1 MWKLKLLNL
10 KPTLE
15 VARIALS
22 FAFLVYASWSD
33 IKTREVSN
41 KVWFLYAPSSLTL
54 TLIEG
59 LLYEDYNYWLSAGIS
74 VALTFALAISLF
86 YLGAFGG
93 ADAKAFMCLALAFP
107 TYPKFSWNTHITRLH
122 YLFPITIFTNSILL
136 AALSIIYMLLRNFLW
151 KLKKGRKLFEGLEK
165 EPFWKKILTVLCG
178 YKVSIE
184 KLKEKDFYFPLE
196 DVKENKDGVER
207 FIVVFPGDRE
217 RSGIL
222 ARLEDYIEKG
232 MIDRYIW
239 ASPGLPMLVFITL
252 GFIVALFFG
261 DLVWLLVSSLF
272 FSLKL

>member
-1 MWKLKLLNL
+1 LNL

-41 KVWFLYAPSSLTL
+41 KVWLLYAPLGLTL
-54 TLIEG
+54 ALFEG
-59 LLYEDYNYWLSAGIS
+59 LLYEDYDYWLSAGIS
-74 VALTFALAISLF
+74 IALTFTLAVSLF
-86 YLGAFGG
+86 HLGAFGG

-107 TYPKFSWNTHITRLH
+107 TYPKFSWNTHITSLH

-136 AALSIIYMLLRNFLW
+136 AALSIVYMLLRNFLW
-151 KLKKGRKLFEGLEK
+151 KLGKGRKLFEGLEK
-165 EPFWKKILTVLCG
+165 EPFWKKILTILCG
-178 YKVSIE
+178 YKFKIE
-184 KLKEKDFYFPLE
+184 KLKEKDFYYPLE
-196 DVKENKDGVER
+196 DVKEDEGGVKR
-207 FIVVFPGDRE
+207 FIVIFPSDEE
-217 RSGIL
+217 RRDII
-222 ARLEDYIEKG
+222 ARLESYIEKKIING
-232 MIDRYIW
+232 HVW

-252 GFIVALFFG
+252 GFIAALFFG

>member
-1 MWKLKLLNL
+1 MQFIINIFR
-10 KPTLE
+10 
-15 VARIALS
+15 VAVSLI
-22 FAFLVYASWSD
+22 FLGYASWSD

-41 KVWFLYAPSSLTL
+41 RVWLLYAPLGLMLTL
-54 TLIEG
+54 FEG
-59 LLYEDYNYWLSAGIS
+59 LLYEDYDYRLFAGIS
-74 VALTFALAISLF
+74 IALTFTLAVSLF

-107 TYPKFSWNTHITRLH
+107 TYPKFPWNAHTTRLH

-136 AALSIIYMLLRNFLW
+136 AALSIVYMLLHNFLW
-151 KLKKGRKLFEGLEK
+151 KLRKGCKLFEGLEK

-196 DVKENKDGVER
+196 DVKENKDGVKR
-207 FIVVFPGDRE
+207 FIIVFPGDKE

-222 ARLEDYIEKG
+222 ARLENYIEKG
-232 MIDRYIW
+232 MVDRYIW

-252 GFIVALFFG
+252 GFIVALFLG
-261 DLVWLLVSSLF
+261 DLVWLLVNSLF